1 MKKTLACL
9 LIFVILLSA
18 QSCFA
23 APASVSPWD
32 GGNITGLVI
41 VKKPETAVSTTTKQ
55 IYTVSALSLE
65 GVEISIYKYNP
76 YTGYFD
82 ILRDGYGNPVSN
94 VVGATGIYVRDIALD
109 ANTNYLMVRAQYGG
123 IYQNIRFDI
132 TLMDQGLLDSI
143 QGFAASFSSMFGGW

>member
-1 MKKTLACL
+1 MKKIIAVLV
-9 LIFVILLSA
+9 LIFTIIIS
-18 QSCFA
+18 QTCYA
-23 APASVSPWD
+23 APGSVSAWD

-55 IYTVSALSLE
+55 IYTVSALNLE
-65 GVEISIYKYNP
+65 GVEVSIYKYNP
-76 YTGYFD
+76 YTGYFE

-94 VVGATGIYVRDIALD
+94 IVGATGIYVRDIALD

-143 QGFAASFSSMFGGW
+143 QGFASNFGTKFGGW